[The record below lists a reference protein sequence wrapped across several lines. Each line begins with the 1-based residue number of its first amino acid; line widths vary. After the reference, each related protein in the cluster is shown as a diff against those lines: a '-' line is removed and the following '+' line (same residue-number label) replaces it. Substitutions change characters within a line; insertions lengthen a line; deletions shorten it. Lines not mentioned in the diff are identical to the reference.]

1 MNLPNI
7 ITLSR
12 IPMMFVIVWL
22 MYQTWAGAAT
32 LAFWLFIAAAIGDW
46 LAGSRHAGRIAAVR
60 GAHPRHG
67 GAGALYIVLR
77 RNRNG

>member
-1 MNLPNI
+1 MNLPNL

-12 IPMMFVIVWL
+12 IPLMFVVVWL

-46 LAGSRHAGRIAAVR
+46 LDGYLARKMGLISLFGKFWMR
-60 GAHPRHG
+60 
-67 GAGALYIVLR
+67 
-77 RNRNG
+77 